1 MQCSFDAMFVCKQI
15 VELAKENPE
24 VHRMVMP
31 QFQQI
36 YQNSLMMARSTGKA
50 QNAKKQ
56 VAKSGASVPIAPD
69 SLKKNRDK
77 SDDINLAN
85 KRKKRRKVK
94 KTQEKSQQQS
104 ENNEGTPV
112 SGMEGEDDDN
122 ITLAAL
128 GRKK

>member
-1 MQCSFDAMFVCKQI
+1 
-15 VELAKENPE
+15 
-24 VHRMVMP
+24 MP
-31 QFQQI
+31 QLQQI
-36 YQNSLMMARSTGKA
+36 YQNSLMMARSTGRA

-94 KTQEKSQQQS
+94 KTQEKSQQHS
-104 ENNEGTPV
+104 ENNEDTHVFGR
-112 SGMEGEDDDN
+112 EDEKDDDDDN
-122 ITLAAL
+122 ITLATL
-128 GRKK
+128 GRNK